1 MNTITLTDLIKIA
14 EMGFFVTNPENLD
27 KTEIQV
33 KIKNFSVYK
42 RKLLKQLLV
51 KISLMEL
58 GLDYESSNTS
68 KRNYIKK
75 IVGQKIN
82 EANKK
87 QFNSDI
93 VRQIYL
99 IKSVDNEIKKLKEFK
114 YIYKLKEESVNL
126 KEFKDYSFK
135 ETLLLI
141 ASQFNLVETYNKKEK
156 NNSSFIN
163 KIEIK
168 ELWLPSEYF
177 ELDKKSKLK
186 IVKGKEYIKINSL
199 EDGLTHYSFETN
211 RVKFDSDW
219 YSDFLIKLDY

>member
-14 EMGFFVTNPENLD
+14 EMGFFVTNPENVD
-27 KTEIQV
+27 ETEIQV

-58 GLDYESSNTS
+58 GLDYESANTS

-114 YIYKLKEESVNL
+114 YIYKLKDELVNL

-135 ETLLLI
+135 EILLLI
-141 ASQFNLVETYNKKEK
+141 AGQFNLVETYNKEK
-156 NNSSFIN
+156 NNSNFIN
-163 KIEIK
+163 KIKIK

-177 ELDKKSKLK
+177 ELDKTSKLK
-186 IVKGKEYIKINSL
+186 IVNGKEYLKIESF
-199 EDGLTHYSFETN
+199 EESLTHYSFETN
-211 RVKFDSDW
+211 RVKFDSNW
-219 YSDFLIKLDY
+219 YTDFLIKLN

>member
-14 EMGFFVTNPENLD
+14 EMGFFVTNPENLN

-33 KIKNFSVYK
+33 KIKNFSIYK

-58 GLDYESSNTS
+58 GLDYESANTS

-135 ETLLLI
+135 EALLLI
-141 ASQFNLVETYNKKEK
+141 AGQFNLVETYNKEK
-156 NNSSFIN
+156 NNSNFIN
-163 KIEIK
+163 KIKIK

-177 ELDKKSKLK
+177 ELDKTSKIK
-186 IVKGKEYIKINSL
+186 IVNGKEYLKIESF
-199 EDGLTHYSFETN
+199 EESLTHYSFETN

-219 YSDFLIKLDY
+219 YTDFLIKLN

>member
-14 EMGFFVTNPENLD
+14 EMGFFVTNPENVD
-27 KTEIQV
+27 ETEIQV

-58 GLDYESSNTS
+58 GLDYESANTS

-114 YIYKLKEESVNL
+114 YIYKLKDETVNL

-135 ETLLLI
+135 EVLLLI
-141 ASQFNLVETYNKKEK
+141 AGQFNLVETYNKEK
-156 NNSSFIN
+156 NNSNFIN
-163 KIEIK
+163 KIKIK

-177 ELDKKSKLK
+177 ELDKTSKLK
-186 IVKGKEYIKINSL
+186 IVNGKEYLKIKSF
-199 EDGLTHYSFETN
+199 EKSLTHYSFETN

-219 YSDFLIKLDY
+219 YTDFLIKLN

>member
-14 EMGFFVTNPENLD
+14 EMGFFVTNPENVD
-27 KTEIQV
+27 ETEIQV

-58 GLDYESSNTS
+58 GLDYESANTS

-114 YIYKLKEESVNL
+114 YIYKLKDELVNL

-135 ETLLLI
+135 EILLLI
-141 ASQFNLVETYNKKEK
+141 AGQFNLVETYNKEK
-156 NNSSFIN
+156 NNSNFIN
-163 KIEIK
+163 KIKIK

-177 ELDKKSKLK
+177 ELDK
-186 IVKGKEYIKINSL
+186 
-199 EDGLTHYSFETN
+199 T
-211 RVKFDSDW
+211 
-219 YSDFLIKLDY
+219 

>member
-14 EMGFFVTNPENLD
+14 EMGFFVTNPENVD

-58 GLDYESSNTS
+58 GLDYESANTS

-75 IVGQKIN
+75 IIGQKIN

-93 VRQIYL
+93 IRQIYL

-114 YIYKLKEESVNL
+114 YIYKLKDELVNL

-135 ETLLLI
+135 EILLLI
-141 ASQFNLVETYNKKEK
+141 AGQFNLVETYNKEK
-156 NNSSFIN
+156 NNSNFIN
-163 KIEIK
+163 KIKIK

-177 ELDKKSKLK
+177 ELDKTSKLK
-186 IVKGKEYIKINSL
+186 IVNGKEYLKIESF
-199 EDGLTHYSFETN
+199 EESLTHYSFESN

-219 YSDFLIKLDY
+219 YADFLIKLN

>member
-1 MNTITLTDLIKIA
+1 MNTITLTDLIKVA
-14 EMGFFVTNPENLD
+14 ETGFFVTNPENVD
-27 KTEIQV
+27 ETEIQV

-42 RKLLKQLLV
+42 RKLLKQLLA

-58 GLDYESSNTS
+58 GLDYESANTS

-114 YIYKLKEESVNL
+114 YIYKLKDELVNL

-135 ETLLLI
+135 VFHFFTYI
-141 ASQFNLVETYNKKEK
+141 NLYGNLFPFK
-156 NNSSFIN
+156 FI
-163 KIEIK
+163 
-168 ELWLPSEYF
+168 
-177 ELDKKSKLK
+177 
-186 IVKGKEYIKINSL
+186 
-199 EDGLTHYSFETN
+199 
-211 RVKFDSDW
+211 
-219 YSDFLIKLDY
+219 

>member
-14 EMGFFVTNPENLD
+14 EMGFFVTNPENLN

-33 KIKNFSVYK
+33 KIKNFSIYK

-58 GLDYESSNTS
+58 GLDYESANTS

-135 ETLLLI
+135 EALLLI
-141 ASQFNLVETYNKKEK
+141 AGQFNLVETYNKEK
-156 NNSSFIN
+156 NNSNFIN
-163 KIEIK
+163 KIKIK

-177 ELDKKSKLK
+177 ELDKTSKLK
-186 IVKGKEYIKINSL
+186 IVNGKEYLKIESF
-199 EDGLTHYSFETN
+199 EESLTHYSFETN

>member
-14 EMGFFVTNPENLD
+14 EMGFFVTNPENLN

-33 KIKNFSVYK
+33 KIKNFSIYK

-58 GLDYESSNTS
+58 GLDYESANTS

-141 ASQFNLVETYNKKEK
+141 AGQFNLVETYNKEK
-156 NNSSFIN
+156 NNSNFIN
-163 KIEIK
+163 KIKIK

-177 ELDKKSKLK
+177 ELDKTSKLK
-186 IVKGKEYIKINSL
+186 IVNGKEYLKIESF
-199 EDGLTHYSFETN
+199 EESLTHYSFETN

-219 YSDFLIKLDY
+219 YTDFLIKLN

>member
-14 EMGFFVTNPENLD
+14 EMGFFVTNPENVD

-58 GLDYESSNTS
+58 GLDYESANTS

-99 IKSVDNEIKKLKEFK
+99 IKSVAAEIRKLKEFK
-114 YIYKLKEESVNL
+114 YIYKLKDESVNL

-135 ETLLLI
+135 EILLLI
-141 ASQFNLVETYNKKEK
+141 AGQFNLVETYNKEK
-156 NNSSFIN
+156 NNSGLIN
-163 KIEIK
+163 KIKIK
-168 ELWLPSEYF
+168 ELWLPSEHF
-177 ELDKKSKLK
+177 ELDKTSKLK
-186 IVKGKEYIKINSL
+186 IVNGKEYLKIESF
-199 EDGLTHYSFETN
+199 EESLTHYSFESN

-219 YSDFLIKLDY
+219 YSDFLIKLN

>member
-14 EMGFFVTNPENLD
+14 EMGFFVTNPENLN

-33 KIKNFSVYK
+33 KIKNFSIYK

-51 KISLMEL
+51 KISVMEL
-58 GLDYESSNTS
+58 GLDYESANTS

-135 ETLLLI
+135 EALLLI
-141 ASQFNLVETYNKKEK
+141 AGQFNLVETYNKEK
-156 NNSSFIN
+156 NNSNFIN
-163 KIEIK
+163 KIKIK

-177 ELDKKSKLK
+177 ELDKTSKIK
-186 IVKGKEYIKINSL
+186 IVNGKEYLKIKSF
-199 EDGLTHYSFETN
+199 EESLTHYSFETN

-219 YSDFLIKLDY
+219 YTDFLIKLDY

>member
-1 MNTITLTDLIKIA
+1 METITLKDLVKVA
-14 EMGFFVTNPENLD
+14 ETGFFITNPENVD

-58 GLDYESSNTS
+58 GLDYESANTS

-114 YIYKLKEESVNL
+114 YIYKLKDELVNL

-135 ETLLLI
+135 EILLLI
-141 ASQFNLVETYNKKEK
+141 AGQFNLVETYNKEK
-156 NNSSFIN
+156 NNSNFIN
-163 KIEIK
+163 KIKIK

-177 ELDKKSKLK
+177 ELDKTSKLK
-186 IVKGKEYIKINSL
+186 IVNGKEYLKIESF
-199 EDGLTHYSFETN
+199 EESLTHYSFETN

-219 YSDFLIKLDY
+219 YTDFLIKLN

>member
-1 MNTITLTDLIKIA
+1 METINLKDLLKVA
-14 EMGFFVTNPENLD
+14 ETGFFITNPENVEE
-27 KTEIQV
+27 TEIQV

-58 GLDYESSNTS
+58 GLDYESASES
-68 KRNYIKK
+68 KRNFIKK
-75 IVGQKIN
+75 IVGQKIDG
-82 EANKK
+82 ANRK

-93 VRQIYL
+93 IRQIYL
-99 IKSVDNEIKKLKEFK
+99 IKSVAAEIRKLKEFK
-114 YIYKLKEESVNL
+114 YIYKLKDESVNL

-135 ETLLLI
+135 EVLLLI
-141 ASQFNLVETYNKKEK
+141 AGQFNLVETYNKEK
-156 NNSSFIN
+156 NNSDLIN
-163 KIEIK
+163 KIKIK

-177 ELDKKSKLK
+177 ELDKNSKLK

-199 EDGLTHYSFETN
+199 EGGLTHYSFETN

-219 YSDFLIKLDY
+219 YSAFLIKLDY

>member
-1 MNTITLTDLIKIA
+1 MNTITLTDLIKVA
-14 EMGFFVTNPENLD
+14 ETGFFVTNPENVD
-27 KTEIQV
+27 ETEIQV

-42 RKLLKQLLV
+42 RKLLKQLLA

-58 GLDYESSNTS
+58 GLDYESANTS

-99 IKSVDNEIKKLKEFK
+99 IKSVAAEIRKLKEFK
-114 YIYKLKEESVNL
+114 YIYKLKDESVNL

-135 ETLLLI
+135 EILLLI
-141 ASQFNLVETYNKKEK
+141 AGQFNLVETYNKEK
-156 NNSSFIN
+156 NNSGLIN
-163 KIEIK
+163 KIKIK
-168 ELWLPSEYF
+168 ELWLPSEHF
-177 ELDKKSKLK
+177 ELDKNSKLK
-186 IVKGKEYIKINSL
+186 IVKGKEYIKINSF

-219 YSDFLIKLDY
+219 YSDFLIKLVH

>member
-1 MNTITLTDLIKIA
+1 METINLKDLLKVA
-14 EMGFFVTNPENLD
+14 ETGFFITNPEKVD
-27 KTEIQV
+27 ETEIQV

-58 GLDYESSNTS
+58 GLDYESANKS

-75 IVGQKIN
+75 IIGQKIDESN
-82 EANKK
+82 RK
-87 QFNSDI
+87 QFDSDVI
-93 VRQIYL
+93 RQIYL
-99 IKSVDNEIKKLKEFK
+99 IKSVAVEIRKLKDFK
-114 YIYKLKEESVNL
+114 YIYKLKDESVNL

-135 ETLLLI
+135 EVLLLI
-141 ASQFNLVETYNKKEK
+141 AGQFNLVETYNKEK
-156 NNSSFIN
+156 NNSDLIN
-163 KIEIK
+163 KIKIK
-168 ELWLPSEYF
+168 ELWLPAEYF

-186 IVKGKEYIKINSL
+186 VVKGKEYIKINSF
-199 EDGLTHYSFETN
+199 EDGLTHYSFESN

>member
-1 MNTITLTDLIKIA
+1 MNTITLTDLIK
-14 EMGFFVTNPENLD
+14 MRFFVTNPENLN

-33 KIKNFSVYK
+33 KIKNFSIYK

-58 GLDYESSNTS
+58 GLDYESANTS

-141 ASQFNLVETYNKKEK
+141 AGQFNLVETYNKEK
-156 NNSSFIN
+156 NNSNFIN
-163 KIEIK
+163 KIKIK

-177 ELDKKSKLK
+177 ELDKTSKIK
-186 IVKGKEYIKINSL
+186 IVNGKEYLKIESF
-199 EDGLTHYSFETN
+199 EESLTHYSFETN

-219 YSDFLIKLDY
+219 YTDFLIKLN

>member
-14 EMGFFVTNPENLD
+14 EMGFFVTNPENVD
-27 KTEIQV
+27 ETEIQV

-58 GLDYESSNTS
+58 GLDYESANTS

-114 YIYKLKEESVNL
+114 YIYKLKDELVNL

-135 ETLLLI
+135 EILLLI
-141 ASQFNLVETYNKKEK
+141 AGQFNLVETYNKEK
-156 NNSSFIN
+156 NNSNFIN
-163 KIEIK
+163 KIKIK

-177 ELDKKSKLK
+177 ELDKTSKLK
-186 IVKGKEYIKINSL
+186 IVNGKEYLKIKSF
-199 EDGLTHYSFETN
+199 EESLTHYSFETN

-219 YSDFLIKLDY
+219 YTDFLIKLN

>member
-14 EMGFFVTNPENLD
+14 EMGFFVTNPENVD
-27 KTEIQV
+27 ETEIQV

-58 GLDYESSNTS
+58 GLDYESANTS

-75 IVGQKIN
+75 IIGQKIN

-114 YIYKLKEESVNL
+114 YIYKLKDETVNL

-135 ETLLLI
+135 EVLLLI
-141 ASQFNLVETYNKKEK
+141 AGQFNLVETYNKEK
-156 NNSSFIN
+156 NNSNFIN
-163 KIEIK
+163 KIKIK

-177 ELDKKSKLK
+177 ELDKTSKLK
-186 IVKGKEYIKINSL
+186 IVNGKEYLKIESF
-199 EDGLTHYSFETN
+199 EESLTHYSFESN

>member
-14 EMGFFVTNPENLD
+14 EMGFFVTNPENLN

-33 KIKNFSVYK
+33 KIKNFSIYK

-58 GLDYESSNTS
+58 GLDYESANTS

-141 ASQFNLVETYNKKEK
+141 AGQFNLVETYNKEK
-156 NNSSFIN
+156 NNSNFIN
-163 KIEIK
+163 KIKIK

-177 ELDKKSKLK
+177 ELDKTSKIK
-186 IVKGKEYIKINSL
+186 IVNGKEYLKIESF
-199 EDGLTHYSFETN
+199 EESLTHYSFETN

-219 YSDFLIKLDY
+219 YTDFLIKLDY

>member
-14 EMGFFVTNPENLD
+14 EMGFFVTNPENLN

-33 KIKNFSVYK
+33 KIKNFSIYK

-58 GLDYESSNTS
+58 GLDYESANTS

-141 ASQFNLVETYNKKEK
+141 AGQFNLVETYNKEK
-156 NNSSFIN
+156 NNSNFIN
-163 KIEIK
+163 KIKIK

-177 ELDKKSKLK
+177 ELDKTSKIK
-186 IVKGKEYIKINSL
+186 IVNGKEYLKIESF
-199 EDGLTHYSFETN
+199 EESLTHYSFETN

-219 YSDFLIKLDY
+219 YTDFLIKLN

>member
-14 EMGFFVTNPENLD
+14 EMGFFVTNPENVD

-58 GLDYESSNTS
+58 GLDYESANTS

-141 ASQFNLVETYNKKEK
+141 AGQFNLVETYNKEK
-156 NNSSFIN
+156 NNSNFIN
-163 KIEIK
+163 KIKIK

-177 ELDKKSKLK
+177 ELDKTSKIK
-186 IVKGKEYIKINSL
+186 IVNGKEYLKIESF
-199 EDGLTHYSFETN
+199 EESLTHYSFETN

-219 YSDFLIKLDY
+219 YTDFLIKLN

>member
-1 MNTITLTDLIKIA
+1 METINLKDLLKVA
-14 EMGFFVTNPENLD
+14 ETGFFITNPEKVD
-27 KTEIQV
+27 ETEIQV

-58 GLDYESSNTS
+58 GLDYESANKS

-75 IVGQKIN
+75 IIGQKIDESN
-82 EANKK
+82 RK
-87 QFNSDI
+87 QFDSDVI
-93 VRQIYL
+93 RQIYL
-99 IKSVDNEIKKLKEFK
+99 IKSVAVEIRKLKDFK
-114 YIYKLKEESVNL
+114 YIYKLKDESVNL

-135 ETLLLI
+135 EVLLLI
-141 ASQFNLVETYNKKEK
+141 AGQFNLVETYNKEK
-156 NNSSFIN
+156 NNSDLIN
-163 KIEIK
+163 KIKIK
-168 ELWLPSEYF
+168 ELWLPAEHF

-186 IVKGKEYIKINSL
+186 VVKGKEYIKINSF

-219 YSDFLIKLDY
+219 YSDFLLKLDY

>member
-14 EMGFFVTNPENLD
+14 EMGFFVTNPENVD
-27 KTEIQV
+27 ETEIQV

-58 GLDYESSNTS
+58 GLDYESANTS

-114 YIYKLKEESVNL
+114 YIYKLKDELVNL

-135 ETLLLI
+135 EILLLI
-141 ASQFNLVETYNKKEK
+141 AGQFNLVETYNKEK
-156 NNSSFIN
+156 NNSNFIN
-163 KIEIK
+163 KIKIK

-199 EDGLTHYSFETN
+199 EDGLTHYSFESN

>member
-14 EMGFFVTNPENLD
+14 EMGFFVTNPENLN

-33 KIKNFSVYK
+33 KIKNFSIYK

-58 GLDYESSNTS
+58 GLDYESANTS

-141 ASQFNLVETYNKKEK
+141 AGQFNLIETYNKEK
-156 NNSSFIN
+156 NNSNFIN
-163 KIEIK
+163 KIKIK

-177 ELDKKSKLK
+177 ELDKTSKIK
-186 IVKGKEYIKINSL
+186 IVNGKEYLKIESF
-199 EDGLTHYSFETN
+199 EESLTHYSFETN

-219 YSDFLIKLDY
+219 YTDFLIKLN

>member
-1 MNTITLTDLIKIA
+1 MNRITLTDLIKVA
-14 EMGFFVTNPENLD
+14 ETGFFVTNPENVD
-27 KTEIQV
+27 ETEIQV

-42 RKLLKQLLV
+42 RKLLKQLLA

-58 GLDYESSNTS
+58 GLDYESANTS

-114 YIYKLKEESVNL
+114 YIYKLKDETVNL

-135 ETLLLI
+135 EVLLLI
-141 ASQFNLVETYNKKEK
+141 AGQFNLVETYNKEK
-156 NNSSFIN
+156 NNSNFIN
-163 KIEIK
+163 KIKIK

-177 ELDKKSKLK
+177 ELDKTSKLK
-186 IVKGKEYIKINSL
+186 IVNGKEYLKIESF
-199 EDGLTHYSFETN
+199 EESLTHYSFESN

-219 YSDFLIKLDY
+219 YSDFLIKLN

>member
-14 EMGFFVTNPENLD
+14 EMGFFVTNPENLN

-33 KIKNFSVYK
+33 KIKNFSIYK

-58 GLDYESSNTS
+58 GLDYESANTS

-141 ASQFNLVETYNKKEK
+141 AGQFNLVETYNKEK
-156 NNSSFIN
+156 NNSNFIN
-163 KIEIK
+163 KIKIK

-177 ELDKKSKLK
+177 ELDKTSKLK
-186 IVKGKEYIKINSL
+186 IVNGKEYLKIESF
-199 EDGLTHYSFETN
+199 EESLTHYSFET
-211 RVKFDSDW
+211 K
-219 YSDFLIKLDY
+219 K

>member
-14 EMGFFVTNPENLD
+14 EMGFFVTNPENLN

-33 KIKNFSVYK
+33 KIKNFSIYK

-58 GLDYESSNTS
+58 GLDYESANTS

-135 ETLLLI
+135 EALLLI
-141 ASQFNLVETYNKKEK
+141 AGQFNLVETYNKEK
-156 NNSSFIN
+156 NNSNFIN
-163 KIEIK
+163 KIKIK

-177 ELDKKSKLK
+177 ELDKTSKIK
-186 IVKGKEYIKINSL
+186 IVNGKEYLKIESF
-199 EDGLTHYSFETN
+199 EESLTHYSFETN

>member
-14 EMGFFVTNPENLD
+14 EMGFFVTNPENLN

-33 KIKNFSVYK
+33 KIKNFSIYK

-58 GLDYESSNTS
+58 GLDYESANTS

-141 ASQFNLVETYNKKEK
+141 AGQFNLVETYNKEK
-156 NNSSFIN
+156 NNSNFIN
-163 KIEIK
+163 KIKIK

-177 ELDKKSKLK
+177 ELDKTSKIK
-186 IVKGKEYIKINSL
+186 IVNGKEYLKIESF
-199 EDGLTHYSFETN
+199 EESLTHYSFETN

>member
-14 EMGFFVTNPENLD
+14 EMGFFVTNPENLN

-33 KIKNFSVYK
+33 KIKNFSIYK

-58 GLDYESSNTS
+58 GLDYESANTS

-135 ETLLLI
+135 EALLLI
-141 ASQFNLVETYNKKEK
+141 AGQFNLVETYNKEK
-156 NNSSFIN
+156 NNSNFIN
-163 KIEIK
+163 KIKIK

-177 ELDKKSKLK
+177 ELDKTSKIK
-186 IVKGKEYIKINSL
+186 IVNGKEYLKIESF
-199 EDGLTHYSFETN
+199 EESLTHYSFETN

-219 YSDFLIKLDY
+219 YTDFLIKLDY

>member
-14 EMGFFVTNPENLD
+14 EMGFFVTNPENVD

-58 GLDYESSNTS
+58 GLDYESANTS

-114 YIYKLKEESVNL
+114 YIYKLKDELVNL

-135 ETLLLI
+135 EILLLI
-141 ASQFNLVETYNKKEK
+141 AGQFNLVETYNKEK
-156 NNSSFIN
+156 NNSNFIN
-163 KIEIK
+163 KIKIK

-177 ELDKKSKLK
+177 ELDKTSKLK
-186 IVKGKEYIKINSL
+186 IVNGKEYLKIESF
-199 EDGLTHYSFETN
+199 EESLTHYSFETN

-219 YSDFLIKLDY
+219 YTDFLIKLN

>member
-14 EMGFFVTNPENLD
+14 EMGFFVTNPENLN

-33 KIKNFSVYK
+33 KIKNFSIYK

-58 GLDYESSNTS
+58 GLDYESANTS

-114 YIYKLKEESVNL
+114 YIYKLKDESVNL
-126 KEFKDYSFK
+126 NEFKDYSFK
-135 ETLLLI
+135 EVLLLI
-141 ASQFNLVETYNKKEK
+141 AGQFNLVETYNKEK
-156 NNSSFIN
+156 NNSDLIN
-163 KIEIK
+163 KIKIK
-168 ELWLPSEYF
+168 ELWLPSEHF
-177 ELDKKSKLK
+177 ELDKHSKLK

-199 EDGLTHYSFETN
+199 EGELTHYSFETN

>member
-14 EMGFFVTNPENLD
+14 EMGFFVTNPENVD

-58 GLDYESSNTS
+58 GLDYESANTS

-114 YIYKLKEESVNL
+114 YIYKLKDELVNL

-135 ETLLLI
+135 EILLLI
-141 ASQFNLVETYNKKEK
+141 AGQFNLVETYNKEK
-156 NNSSFIN
+156 NNSNFIN
-163 KIEIK
+163 KIKIK

-177 ELDKKSKLK
+177 ELDKTSKLK
-186 IVKGKEYIKINSL
+186 IVNGKEYLKIKSF
-199 EDGLTHYSFETN
+199 EESLTHYSFETN

-219 YSDFLIKLDY
+219 YTDFLIKLN

>member
-14 EMGFFVTNPENLD
+14 EMGFFVTNPENLN

-33 KIKNFSVYK
+33 KIKNFSIYK

-58 GLDYESSNTS
+58 GLDYESANTS

-126 KEFKDYSFK
+126 KEFKGYSFK

-141 ASQFNLVETYNKKEK
+141 AGQFNLVETYNKEK
-156 NNSSFIN
+156 NNSNFIN
-163 KIEIK
+163 KIKIK

-177 ELDKKSKLK
+177 ELDKTSKIK
-186 IVKGKEYIKINSL
+186 IVNGKEYLKIESF
-199 EDGLTHYSFETN
+199 EESLTHYSFETN

-219 YSDFLIKLDY
+219 YTDFLIKLDY

>member
-14 EMGFFVTNPENLD
+14 EMGFFVTNPENLN

-33 KIKNFSVYK
+33 KIKNFSIYK

-58 GLDYESSNTS
+58 GLDYESANTS

-99 IKSVDNEIKKLKEFK
+99 IKSVAAEIRKLKEFK
-114 YIYKLKEESVNL
+114 YIYKLKDETVNL
-126 KEFKDYSFK
+126 KEFKDYSFNCW
-135 ETLLLI
+135 TI
-141 ASQFNLVETYNKKEK
+141 QF
-156 NNSSFIN
+156 S
-163 KIEIK
+163 
-168 ELWLPSEYF
+168 
-177 ELDKKSKLK
+177 
-186 IVKGKEYIKINSL
+186 
-199 EDGLTHYSFETN
+199 
-211 RVKFDSDW
+211 
-219 YSDFLIKLDY
+219 

>member
-14 EMGFFVTNPENLD
+14 EMGFFVTNPENLN

-33 KIKNFSVYK
+33 KIKNFSIYK

-58 GLDYESSNTS
+58 GLDYESANTS

-99 IKSVDNEIKKLKEFK
+99 IKSVAAEIRKLKEFK
-114 YIYKLKEESVNL
+114 YIYKLKDETVNL

-135 ETLLLI
+135 EVLLLI
-141 ASQFNLVETYNKKEK
+141 AGQFNLVETYNKEK
-156 NNSSFIN
+156 NNSDLID
-163 KIEIK
+163 KIKIK

-177 ELDKKSKLK
+177 ELDKNSKLK
-186 IVKGKEYIKINSL
+186 IVKGKEYIKINIL
-199 EDGLTHYSFETN
+199 EGGLTHYSFETN
-211 RVKFDSDW
+211 KVKFDSDW
-219 YSDFLIKLDY
+219 YSDFLIKLN

>member
-1 MNTITLTDLIKIA
+1 MNTITLTDLIKVA
-14 EMGFFVTNPENLD
+14 ETGFFVTNPENVD
-27 KTEIQV
+27 ETEIQV

-42 RKLLKQLLV
+42 RKLLKQLLA

-58 GLDYESSNTS
+58 GLDYESANTS

-114 YIYKLKEESVNL
+114 YIYKLKDELVNL

-135 ETLLLI
+135 EILLLI
-141 ASQFNLVETYNKKEK
+141 AGQFNLVETYNKEK
-156 NNSSFIN
+156 NNSNFIN
-163 KIEIK
+163 KIKIK

-177 ELDKKSKLK
+177 ELDKTSKLK
-186 IVKGKEYIKINSL
+186 IVNGKEYLKIESF
-199 EDGLTHYSFETN
+199 EESLTHYSFETN

-219 YSDFLIKLDY
+219 YTDFLIKLN